1 MSPLCPLLLALVLAA
16 VSGVRGAC
24 PVPGDL
30 KSADEPRA
38 CASLYDESDPGYEHC
53 CAGAHL
59 PFLPSGWANTAS
71 SPVAAQRR
79 ELTPWSQRRTAGKT
93 REVSADAY
101 PRLEDRPAP
110 RPLVRL
116 HLRALRQGPARPA
129 ARQAAAPDPAPRPQG
144 LSRPLSP

>member
-1 MSPLCPLLLALVLAA
+1 MSPLCPLLLAVVLAA

-30 KSADEPRA
+30 KSADETRA
-38 CASLYDESDPGYEHC
+38 CANLYDESDPGYEHC
-53 CAGAHL
+53 CAGAPL

-79 ELTPWSQRRTAGKT
+79 ELTTWSQRRTAGKT

-110 RPLVRL
+110 RPLLSFR
-116 HLRALRQGPARPA
+116 R
-129 ARQAAAPDPAPRPQG
+129 APRVPSPKLLGQDTQLLNLERSPCPQ
-144 LSRPLSP
+144 PLSGF